1 MVLCDWDNYSTVHNS
16 SCFQAVFSNIF
27 KSIRVN
33 KINRRS
39 IMSSLVVLAFD
50 NETGAE
56 QMRDDLLQ
64 MQKEHLIGL
73 EDAAVAV
80 RDKEGKVRIKQV
92 TSLAGMWALGGAFWG
107 LLLGLIFFVP
117 VFGLLVGAAAGALA
131 GKYQDIGVDDKFIKE
146 VGDTLQPGTSALFL
160 LVKEVV
166 PDKVEEAL
174 KKYKNV
180 KVLKTSL
187 SKEQEEKLRHAF
199 AS

>member
-1 MVLCDWDNYSTVHNS
+1 
-16 SCFQAVFSNIF
+16 
-27 KSIRVN
+27 
-33 KINRRS
+33 
-39 IMSSLVVLAFD
+39 MSSLVVLAFD
-50 NETGAE
+50 TETGAE
-56 QMRDDLLQ
+56 QMRDDLLE

-80 RDKEGKVRIKQV
+80 RNKEGKVKIKQV
-92 TSLAGMWALGGAFWG
+92 TDLAGMWALGGAFWG

-166 PDKVEEAL
+166 PDKVEDAL

-180 KVLKTSL
+180 KVIKTSL

>member
-1 MVLCDWDNYSTVHNS
+1 
-16 SCFQAVFSNIF
+16 
-27 KSIRVN
+27 
-33 KINRRS
+33 
-39 IMSSLVVLAFD
+39 MSSLVVLAFD
-50 NETGAE
+50 TETGAE

-64 MQKEHLIGL
+64 LQKEHLIGL
-73 EDAAVAV
+73 EDAAIAV
-80 RDKEGKVRIKQV
+80 RNKEGKVKIKQI
-92 TSLAGMWALGGAFWG
+92 TGLTGAWALGGAFWG

-160 LVKEVV
+160 LVREVV
-166 PDKVEEAL
+166 PDKVEDAL

-180 KVLKTSL
+180 KVIKTSL
-187 SKEQEEKLRHAF
+187 TKEQEEKLRHAF

>member
-1 MVLCDWDNYSTVHNS
+1 
-16 SCFQAVFSNIF
+16 
-27 KSIRVN
+27 
-33 KINRRS
+33 
-39 IMSSLVVLAFD
+39 MSSLVVLAFD

-56 QMRDDLLQ
+56 QMRDDLVQ

-80 RDKEGKVRIKQV
+80 RDKEGKVKIKQV
-92 TSLAGMWALGGAFWG
+92 ESLAGMWALGGAFWG

-131 GKYQDIGVDDKFIKE
+131 GKYQDLGVDDKFIKD
-146 VGDTLQPGTSALFL
+146 VGETLQPGTSALFL
-160 LVKEVV
+160 LVREVV
-166 PDKVEEAL
+166 PDKVEEGL

-187 SKEQEEKLRHAF
+187 SKEQEEKLRQAF

>member
-1 MVLCDWDNYSTVHNS
+1 
-16 SCFQAVFSNIF
+16 
-27 KSIRVN
+27 
-33 KINRRS
+33 
-39 IMSSLVVLAFD
+39 MSSLVVLAFD
-50 NETGAE
+50 TETGAE
-56 QMRDDLLQ
+56 QMRDDLLE

-80 RDKEGKVRIKQV
+80 RNKEGKVKIEQV
-92 TSLAGMWALGGAFWG
+92 TDLAGMWALGGAFWG

-166 PDKVEEAL
+166 PDKVEDAL

-180 KVLKTSL
+180 KVIKTSL